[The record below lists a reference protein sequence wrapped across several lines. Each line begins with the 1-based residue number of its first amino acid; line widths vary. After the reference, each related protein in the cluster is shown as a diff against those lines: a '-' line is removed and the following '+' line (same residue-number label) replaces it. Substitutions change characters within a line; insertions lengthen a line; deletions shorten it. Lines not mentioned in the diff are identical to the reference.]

1 MLRDGSNDNGGT
13 WRGVARGDHEQKCER
28 VHRTLKRIVKARGA
42 LDAQECAALREAQKL
57 MLWRAYGC
65 ASFVEYLER
74 EMGYTQRAAIE
85 RLRVAKAIE
94 EVPELG
100 EAMNQGDLSFSGARE
115 LARVVTP
122 ETQNEW
128 IAAAQD
134 KCVRQIEEMVSGHK
148 PGDRPTDAPDPGLK
162 TKILRH
168 EVKLSV
174 AELERR
180 ARKALQRLRGSS
192 VDDSEFMEAC
202 FKALLDQCEGA
213 TTKRS
218 STNGTSNGTSMNGA
232 STNGTSTNG
241 TSTNGTSTKG
251 TATNGTSTNAE
262 RALAIVSP
270 WSVDANGRGP
280 SEAEIEL
287 LLMPRY
293 QNANTICTECKRGWQ
308 HGVGTTLLTPAEV
321 ERALCDCEDIGCIDD
336 AEPNRSKRSIP
347 KPLKR
352 HVLHR
357 DGYRCR
363 VPGCSA
369 TANIDVHHIMFFMN
383 GGNNTLT
390 NLITLCEGHHLALHE
405 GSLVIEGDATN
416 ARFTRVPQNKFKIES
431 RVVECTAELRK
442 RGVAKE
448 LIKPAVAA
456 TRAHV
461 GGQDLTARQWI
472 DIALTKL
479 PKKHPSR

>member
-1 MLRDGSNDNGGT
+1 MLRDGSNENGGT
-13 WRGVARGDHEQKCER
+13 WLGVARGDHEQKCER

-57 MLWRAYGC
+57 MLWRSYGC

-162 TKILRH
+162 TRILRH

-180 ARKALQRLRGSS
+180 ARKVLQRLRGSS

-213 TTKRS
+213 STKRS
-218 STNGTSNGTSMNGA
+218 STNGVSTSGVSTSGV
-232 STNGTSTNG
+232 STSGGSTSG
-241 TSTNGTSTKG
+241 VSTSGDG
-251 TATNGTSTNAE
+251 
-262 RALAIVSP
+262 ALAIVSP
-270 WSVDANGRGP
+270 WSVDAKGRVP

-336 AEPNRSKRSIP
+336 AEPSRSKRSIP

-369 TANIDVHHIMFFMN
+369 TANIDVHHIMFLMN
-383 GGNNTLT
+383 GGKNTLP

-405 GSLVIEGDATN
+405 GSLVIEGDASN

-448 LIKPAVAA
+448 LIKPAVEA

-479 PKKHPSR
+479 PRPTR